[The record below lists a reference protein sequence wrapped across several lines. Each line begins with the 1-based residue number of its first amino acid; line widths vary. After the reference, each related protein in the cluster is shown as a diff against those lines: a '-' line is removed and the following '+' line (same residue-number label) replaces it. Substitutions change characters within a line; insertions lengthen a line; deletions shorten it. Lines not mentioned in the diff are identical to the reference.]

1 MKLVSV
7 LKSQP
12 FEGDPKMMNRQSIP
26 VQADRDARRTVI
38 PTPKSNGMFP
48 GWGVKF

>member
-1 MKLVSV
+1 MKLIIA
-7 LKSQP
+7 LKGRQ
-12 FEGDPKMMNRQSIP
+12 KMLNRQSIP